1 MTRHLSRIRVCR
13 DTGLYSPTDMRNL
26 LACTAV
32 VAALGVTGCP
42 DIKQDPGEGSG
53 DLGATA
59 GPTVEFDPANK
70 IVPFPNNLLLDPAT
84 GKVNLPMQCNESPVQ
99 TQLRTL
105 VLNKLDGFGTFEVA
119 LQATFTETPD
129 TASVTA
135 ADVVLYKRAD
145 AGTPVDGATAMPVP
159 TRILL
164 GKFPRLAAD
173 CVTATMVDTLTVV
186 PLVPLDQH
194 STYTVALLSGINN
207 GSGAAFIPSFTWA
220 LVRQSVE
227 PVTLD
232 ASGNVT
238 ANSTPLDPTDPAQL
252 AQLQGIDLLWK
263 AHAGALAFLDGA
275 LKSTDRS
282 KVLLAWD
289 FNTQTTTDVLD
300 AHIATS
306 PAGKVPTT
314 PFVALPSALT
324 QLCGGN
330 PCTAQQ
336 FLEGSPIGPLCTD
349 HPQNGGYIPCD
360 KVGDILGGLM
370 TEDIYQSDSPNA
382 FDATKP
388 IPGPWS
394 DPIAPVVIHANAPLQ
409 VIAMIPKGAAPAG
422 GWPVVIY
429 GHGLGSKKETLIA
442 IGPQLAALGF
452 ASVGID
458 FVAHGSRAVQV
469 TNAAAVGCDG
479 TPDASVSPQCFAPFL
494 SANLAT
500 TRDNIRQSIVDL
512 HRVHAALLACG
523 VTPTPAG
530 CGQLAVDPTHIE
542 YIGISL
548 AGIMGSTFTAT
559 ADLKAAVLNVPGV
572 GWLDILENTANPQ
585 ISCSLVDALIGAG
598 ILTGTPS
605 NLANASNP
613 ALCATNAWQQQPGY
627 VQFASVARW
636 ILDSADGANY
646 TPKLAHQRFFI
657 QEVVGDQVVPNV
669 ATDDEGT
676 LVGLTPATA
685 DPFTSASS
693 PASAALVAMITAS
706 NWLRYPTLPADAATG
721 FPGNAFQ
728 HASLLAPVGPNLAG
742 ILGTAR
748 VETDAL
754 TFLFANK

>member
-1 MTRHLSRIRVCR
+1 MRI
-13 DTGLYSPTDMRNL
+13 L

-32 VAALGVTGCP
+32 AAALGAAGCP

-53 DLGATA
+53 ELGAIA

-84 GKVNLPMQCNESPVQ
+84 GKVNLPQQCNESPVQ

-105 VLNKLDGFGTFEVA
+105 VLNKLDGFGTFEVG

-135 ADVVLYKRAD
+135 ADVVLYKRAAGGTAVD
-145 AGTPVDGATAMPVP
+145 AATAMPVP
-159 TRILL
+159 TRIIL

-186 PLVPLDQH
+186 PLVPLDQR
-194 STYTVALLSGINN
+194 STYTVALLSGIDS

-232 ASGNVT
+232 ASGKVT
-238 ANSTPLDPTDPAQL
+238 ANSTPLDPTDPTQL

-263 AHAGALAFLDGA
+263 AHAGALTFLDGA

-282 KVLLAWD
+282 KILLAWD

-300 AHIATS
+300 AHVATS

-314 PFVALPSALT
+314 PFLALPSALAT
-324 QLCGGN
+324 LCGG

-349 HPQNGGYIPCD
+349 HPANGGYIPCD

-370 TEDIYQSDSPNA
+370 PEDIYQSDSPNA
-382 FDATKP
+382 FDAAKP

-394 DPIAPVVIHANAPLQ
+394 DPVAPAVIHAATNLQ

-422 GWPVVIY
+422 GWPVVMY

-469 TNAAAVGCDG
+469 TNSAAIGCAA
-479 TPDASVSPQCFAPFL
+479 TSPPPDASVSPQCFAPFL
-494 SANLAT
+494 SADLAT

-512 HRVHAALLACG
+512 HRVHAALVACG
-523 VTPTPAG
+523 ATPTPAG
-530 CGQLAVDPTHIE
+530 CGQLAVDKAHIE

-548 AGIMGSTFTAT
+548 AGIMGSTFTST
-559 ADLKAAVLNVPGV
+559 ANLKAAVLNVPGV
-572 GWLDILENTANPQ
+572 GWLDILENTANLE

-598 ILTGTPS
+598 VLTGTPS
-605 NLANASNP
+605 GMADASHP
-613 ALCATNAWQQQPGY
+613 ALCATNAWQKQPGY
-627 VQFASVARW
+627 VQFSSVARW

-646 TPKLAHQRFFI
+646 TPKLAAQKFFI

-669 ATDDEGT
+669 ATDDEGA
-676 LVGLTPATA
+676 LVGLTAKTA
-685 DPFTSASS
+685 DPFTLVNAQASPP
-693 PASAALVAMITAS
+693 PASAALVAAITAN
-706 NWLRYPTLPADAATG
+706 NWLRYPTLPADAAQTPA

-728 HASLLAPVGPNLAG
+728 HASLLSPVGPNIAG

-754 TFLFANK
+754 TFLLVNK